1 MFHVLVL
8 GRRVR
13 KPARRPADAPA
24 RVHHPARASVT
35 SAAADLVRSSLLY
48 VTVNLG
54 GGTHACSSAGQ
65 RIVVEGW
72 KGYLLCPDPA
82 VLCAAD
88 AQFALPVGS
97 ATVVAGNV
105 PTPPPAPS
113 PTDTPTVPAL
123 PPTPTRPDGSPAPT
137 RTTPVTVAPRPQSA
151 PATTGSPAA
160 GLTPQTRT
168 PLRVMADTSSV
179 PPSKTSAGTR
189 QLTPACCGP
198 WAALL
203 IVFAVATARADGLW

>member
-1 MFHVLVL
+1 MT
-8 GRRVR
+8 
-13 KPARRPADAPA
+13 
-24 RVHHPARASVT
+24 SV
-35 SAAADLVRSSLLY
+35 AADLVRSSLLY

-54 GGTHACSSAGQ
+54 GGTHTCSSAGQ

-97 ATVVAGNV
+97 ATGVAGNV

-123 PPTPTRPDGSPAPT
+123 PTAPTRPGDSPAPT
-137 RTTPVTVAPRPQSA
+137 RTTPVSVAPRSQ
-151 PATTGSPAA
+151 PATRSPEA
-160 GLTPQTRT
+160 GLTPQTPT

-179 PPSKTSAGTR
+179 PPSKLSAGTR
-189 QLTPACCGP
+189 QHTPACRGP

-203 IVFAVATARADGLW
+203 IVFALATARADGLW

>member
-1 MFHVLVL
+1 VFHVLML

-13 KPARRPADAPA
+13 KPAAAPQMRPPA
-24 RVHHPARASVT
+24 CINHPARASMT
-35 SAAADLVRSSLLY
+35 SAAATADLVRSSLLY

-54 GGTHACSSAGQ
+54 GGTHTCSSAGQ

-123 PPTPTRPDGSPAPT
+123 PTAPTRPGGSPAPT
-137 RTTPVTVAPRPQSA
+137 RTTPVSVAPRSQ
-151 PATTGSPAA
+151 PATRSPEA

-168 PLRVMADTSSV
+168 PLRVMADASSV
-179 PPSKTSAGTR
+179 PPSKLSAGTR
-189 QLTPACCGP
+189 QLTPACRGP

-203 IVFAVATARADGLW
+203 IVFALATARADGLW